1 MTMYDGLDWGEADL
15 DERSRN
21 KRNKVSF
28 LNGEYVKYKQELTS
42 VEFINL
48 FKIVGN
54 NNLKLL
60 QHLSSLKDSL
70 EKTYKVFLIKGNSD
84 NENLTRAFKQNIN
97 ELDHLV
103 FVINMLKK
111 ILNKMKKTKLEKFF
125 LDVVGESKFLNL
137 FSFYL
142 LYLFNYN
149 CCRILNIDIF
159 KQLLNH
165 KESLLDDE
173 EMESFLPFLKF
184 LSKDAVKYPS
194 ENMALKWQLALTAIK
209 NAIEKIEGEVERLQ
223 RLTYLS

>member
-1 MTMYDGLDWGEADL
+1 MTMYDGFDWDEADL
-15 DERSRN
+15 DKRSSDKN
-21 KRNKVSF
+21 SF
-28 LNGEYVKYKQELTS
+28 LNGDYVKHKQELTS

-70 EKTYKVFLIKGNSD
+70 GKTYKVFLIKGNSG
-84 NENLTRAFKQNIN
+84 NENLTRAFEQNIN
-97 ELDHLV
+97 ELDRLI
-103 FVINMLKK
+103 FVINILNK
-111 ILNKMKKTKLEKFF
+111 ILNKMKKTKLEEFF

-142 LYLFNYN
+142 LHLFSEN
-149 CCRILNIDIF
+149 CCRILNIDIL